1 MIIDIHTHTFP
12 EHIAARALAALQANC
27 HTALFSD
34 GTEASLRACE
44 ARAGVD
50 LAVVQPVATYPDQVS
65 RINKAVLARPPRLRE
80 GVLSFGA
87 MHPACPVWEAEL
99 EQLAAAGV
107 PGIKLH
113 TPFAEVDM
121 DDPRTVAVLKK
132 CRGLG
137 LLVLIHSGWDIGLP
151 GRAEAL
157 PAKIRRA
164 MDAAGP
170 VRLIAGHMGG
180 WRCWEEA
187 ARLLPETGVCLDT
200 SFSLGTLTPAPDDP
214 PRKREDLEMLSPS
227 DF

>member
-1 MIIDIHTHTFP
+1 M
-12 EHIAARALAALQANC
+12 
-27 HTALFSD
+27 
-34 GTEASLRACE
+34 
-44 ARAGVD
+44 D
-50 LAVVQPVATYPDQVS
+50 LAVAQPVATYPDQVS

-137 LLVLIHSGWDIGLP
+137 LLVLIVAGL
-151 GRAEAL
+151 L
-157 PAKIRRA
+157 DKILV
-164 MDAAGP
+164 P
-170 VRLIAGHMGG
+170 
-180 WRCWEEA
+180 
-187 ARLLPETGVCLDT
+187 LLQGSYTLVL
-200 SFSLGTLTPAPDDP
+200 SLFGI
-214 PRKREDLEMLSPS
+214 
-227 DF
+227 